1 MASMMIFMYFL
12 TNNADLNHIKSK
24 TVGDG
29 QHGTARF
36 ASPKE
41 IEKTYSFVP
50 FKSKLWRIGKNL
62 PKEQGIIVG
71 CKGKKDHVVA
81 LVDSQDVHC
90 LMIGAA
96 GIGKTAFF
104 LYPNIEFALASGMSF
119 LCTDTKGDL
128 FRNYAGIAR
137 KYYGYHV
144 SVIDLRKPTQSDEFN
159 MLGLVNQYMD
169 TYLKN
174 PDNLSA
180 KAKAERY
187 AKIIAKTIIF
197 SDGEVNYGQNQ
208 FFYDAAEGLLTSII
222 LILAEFGD
230 KRERHIISVFKLV
243 QDLMTPSAT
252 GQNRF
257 KMLLNRLPEEHK
269 ARWFAGAALNSAD
282 QAMMSVLSTA
292 LGRLNA
298 FLDSELEQILC
309 FDTSINT
316 EQFCN
321 TKSAIFLVLP
331 EEDPSKYFIVSLL
344 IQQIYREILSIADE
358 TEGKLKNRVMFY
370 LDELGSLPKIDSVEL
385 MFSAG
390 RSRRLSIIAII
401 QAIAQ
406 LEKNYGKEG
415 AEIIIDNCQDTIFS
429 GFAPNSQTAE
439 AMSKALGDKTILSGS
454 ISKGRNDPSQSL
466 QMIQRPLLMSD
477 ELKTLPKGKFIT
489 MKTGVHPMITKFRLF
504 TEWGIRFEESY
515 RIEDKGNR
523 KVAYVSAEQI
533 EEAISAKYGQPEN
546 ADLIEFLK
554 LSKSFANKKP
564 KIKLFYPQLGVKL
577 CSMAGGGVQKIYMVF
592 FREPSRRDRSG
603 SDLFHLRD
611 GFEIKM
617 NFDRNVS
624 CFIFVNA
631 LMHDDFFD

>member
-1 MASMMIFMYFL
+1 MNNGIIFLIAVMVSMMICMYFL

-41 IEKTYSFVP
+41 IEKTYSFLP
-50 FKSKLWRIGKNL
+50 FKPKLWRQGKSQ

-71 CKGKKDHVVA
+71 CRGKKDHVVA

-96 GIGKTAFF
+96 GIGKTAYF

-230 KRERHIISVFKLV
+230 KKERHIISVFKLV
-243 QDLMTPSAT
+243 QDLMTPSPT

-257 KMLLNRLPEEHK
+257 KALLNRLPDEHK

-344 IQQIYREILSIADE
+344 IQQIYREILSIADD

-466 QMIQRPLLMSD
+466 QMIQRPLLMAD
-477 ELKTLPKGKFIT
+477 ELKTLPKGKFVT
-489 MKTGVHPMITKFRLF
+489 MKTGVHPMITRFRLF
-504 TEWGIRFEESY
+504 TEWGIRFEEPY
-515 RIEDKGNR
+515 RITDKGNR

-533 EEAISAKYGQPEN
+533 IEAISIKYEQKSESD
-546 ADLIEFLK
+546 DLIEFLK
-554 LSKSFANKKP
+554 LSKDFIGKKS
-564 KIKLFYPQLGVKL
+564 KIKL
-577 CSMAGGGVQKIYMVF
+577 
-592 FREPSRRDRSG
+592 EED
-603 SDLFHLRD
+603 
-611 GFEIKM
+611 E
-617 NFDRNVS
+617 
-624 CFIFVNA
+624 
-631 LMHDDFFD
+631 

>member
-1 MASMMIFMYFL
+1 MNNGILFLIAVMASMMICMYFL

-50 FKSKLWRIGKNL
+50 FKPKLWRQGKSL

-71 CKGKKDHVVA
+71 CRGKKDHVVA

-230 KRERHIISVFKLV
+230 KKERHIISVFKLV
-243 QDLMTPSAT
+243 QDLMTPSPT

-257 KMLLNRLPEEHK
+257 KALLNRLPDEHK

-344 IQQIYREILSIADE
+344 IQQIYREILSIADD

-390 RSRRLSIIAII
+390 RSRRLSIVAII

-439 AMSKALGDKTILSGS
+439 SMSKALGDKTI
-454 ISKGRNDPSQSL
+454 KGRNDPSQSL
-466 QMIQRPLLMSD
+466 QMIQRPLLMAD

-489 MKTGVHPMITKFRLF
+489 MKTGVHPTITKFRLF
-504 TEWGIRFEESY
+504 TEWGIRFEEPY
-515 RIEDKGNR
+515 KIADKGNR
-523 KVAYVSAEQI
+523 KVTYVSSEQI
-533 EEAISAKYGQPEN
+533 EKAISIKYGQSESD
-546 ADLIEFLK
+546 DLIEFLK
-554 LSKSFANKKP
+554 LSKDFIGKKS
-564 KIKLFYPQLGVKL
+564 KIKL
-577 CSMAGGGVQKIYMVF
+577 
-592 FREPSRRDRSG
+592 ED
-603 SDLFHLRD
+603 
-611 GFEIKM
+611 E
-617 NFDRNVS
+617 
-624 CFIFVNA
+624 
-631 LMHDDFFD
+631 

>member
-631 LMHDDFFD
+631 FMHDDFFD